1 MEKIE
6 LIEIEPLFAFF
17 IDYNAIFD
25 YLIGHFYTGFSYG
38 LIGAGII
45 FAIVFTVS
53 IIMKN
58 VQGILT
64 RG

>member
-1 MEKIE
+1 MEEIE
-6 LIEIEPLFAFF
+6 LTEQLELFV
-17 IDYNAIFD
+17 IDYSYIFD
-25 YLIGHFYTGFSYG
+25 YFIGHVYTGFSYG
-38 LIGAGII
+38 LIGAGSI

-64 RG
+64 RN